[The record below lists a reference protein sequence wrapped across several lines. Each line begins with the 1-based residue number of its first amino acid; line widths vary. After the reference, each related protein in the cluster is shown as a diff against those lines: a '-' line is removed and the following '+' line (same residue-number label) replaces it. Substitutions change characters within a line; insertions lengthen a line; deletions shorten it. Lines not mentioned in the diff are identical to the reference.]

1 MSKQVKFSER
11 RYADLSTGEE
21 IVAQV
26 ITQTGDYDFEKLW
39 MAHIL
44 DAIEEIGNA
53 KMQVLWFL
61 LKKRDYRNQI
71 FLTSKE
77 IAEAVGVGEAS
88 VKRCIAALIKNN
100 IVKRKNH
107 RSTTLTLNP
116 DVIFRGS
123 HQQRTHIVY
132 EYKQIQ
138 GQLFDLPAERKKR
151 AA

>member
-1 MSKQVKFSER
+1 MSKLVKFREK
-11 RYADLSTGEE
+11 RYSDLETGEE

-71 FLTSKE
+71 NMSYEE
-77 IAEAVGVGEAS
+77 IAKAVGVGEAS
-88 VKRCIAALIKNN
+88 VKRCLVALQKNN
-100 IVKRKNH
+100 IIKRKNR
-107 RSTTLTLNP
+107 RSSLLTLNP

-123 HQQRTHIVY
+123 HHQRAHIVY
-132 EYKQIQ
+132 EYKQAQ
-138 GQLFDLPAERKKR
+138 GQLFDLPEERKKR
-151 AA
+151 VA

>member
-1 MSKQVKFSER
+1 MSKQVKFSEK
-11 RYADLSTGEE
+11 RYADLDTGEE

-71 FLTSKE
+71 DMSVVE
-77 IAEAVGVGEAS
+77 IAKATGVGEAS
-88 VKRCIAALIKNN
+88 VKRCIWALQRHN
-100 IVKRKNH
+100 IIKRK
-107 RSTTLTLNP
+107 RTKGTTLTLNP
-116 DVIFRGS
+116 DVIFKGS

-132 EYKQIQ
+132 EYKQVQ
-138 GQLFDLPAERKKR
+138 GQLFDLPEERKKR